1 MSTASGHACP
11 VSIHDA
17 PRTRFFGG
25 PTADLL
31 FGLGDDHCAE
41 LTITAEAIR
50 EQPEWLDSLIADL
63 HGLRDR
69 LGDWR
74 PHGVSSESEVVDQLR
89 ELTR

>member
-1 MSTASGHACP
+1 MSTSP
-11 VSIHDA
+11 VSIHHA
-17 PRTRFFGG
+17 PRTRSFGA

-41 LTITAEAIR
+41 LTIPAEAIR
-50 EQPEWLDSLIADL
+50 EQPDWLDSLIADL
-63 HGLRDR
+63 QGLRDH

-74 PHGVSSESEVVDQLR
+74 PHGVSESEIVDQLR